1 VGEFDTYIMGRVKIL
16 IFIFLNA
23 LTGVASSQVKVR
35 LFANRLP
42 ESAVFTVISGRY
54 DVAFIN
60 GENIQVS
67 KNDAVIILRF
77 KGKIAVKVRNSAG
90 YIADSVFFTGLTGK
104 DSFSLRI
111 NGPAPAQQNYSG
123 DLYCFDDLDTFV
135 LINNCDTD
143 DYIAGVVKA
152 EGGSGKNKEYFK
164 TQAVLAR
171 TYMYKYFDKHMSD
184 RFSVCDNTHCQA
196 FNGISDDTLI
206 NLASLET
213 RGLVI
218 TDKDSMLIMSAF
230 HSNCGGETSSS
241 GDVWLTAKPYLKK
254 VNDPYCFS
262 SKNAVWEKKV
272 ILSDWCALLN
282 KSGYSGMADDP
293 LAFKFIQKS
302 RMREY
307 MAGSFTMPLNTIR
320 TELALRSTF
329 FSVVPGK
336 DFLILRGRGY
346 GHGVGLCQEG
356 AMEMAARGFNFREI
370 IDFYYAGVSIRDVKN
385 AVILS
390 EKQ

>member
-1 VGEFDTYIMGRVKIL
+1 MIDRLKIL
-16 IFIFLNA
+16 IFILLNA

-54 DVAFIN
+54 DIVFFN
-60 GENIQVS
+60 GEHITVTE
-67 KNDAVIILRF
+67 NDAVILLRF
-77 KGKIAVKVRNSAG
+77 KGKMAVKIRNSVG
-90 YIADSVFFTGLTGK
+90 YIADSVFFTGMTGK

-111 NGPAPAQQNYSG
+111 NGPAPAQQKYSG

-135 LINNCDTD
+135 LINNIDTD

-152 EGGSGKNKEYFK
+152 EGGSGRNEEYSK
-164 TQAVLAR
+164 TQAVIAR

-206 NLASLET
+206 NSASLET
-213 RGLVI
+213 KNLVI
-218 TDKDSMLIMSAF
+218 TDKDSMLIISAF
-230 HSNCGGETSSS
+230 HSNCGGESASS
-241 GDVWLTAKPYLKK
+241 GDVWLASLPYLKK

-262 SKNAVWEKKV
+262 SKNSVWEKKV
-272 ILSDWCALLN
+272 SLTDWVDLLK
-282 KSGYSGMADDP
+282 KSGYSGMTDDP
-293 LAFKFIQKS
+293 NVFKFIQKS
-302 RMREY
+302 RMTRY
-307 MAGSFTMPLNTIR
+307 VAGSFTMPLNTIR
-320 TELALRSTF
+320 TDLALRSTF
-329 FSVVPGK
+329 FSVIPGK
-336 DFLILRGRGY
+336 DFLNLRGKGY

-370 IDFYYAGVSIRDVKN
+370 IDYYYAGVSIREVKN